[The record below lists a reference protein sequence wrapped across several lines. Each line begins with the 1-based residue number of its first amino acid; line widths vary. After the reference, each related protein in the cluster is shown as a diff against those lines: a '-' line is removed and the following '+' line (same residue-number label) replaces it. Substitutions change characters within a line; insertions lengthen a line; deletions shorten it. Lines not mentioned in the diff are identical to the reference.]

1 MIFLLIYWFL
11 FVFSAM
17 ALLNCIGAA
26 ATIGWRF
33 RLESRDSS
41 QGRPVASLSM
51 IVPLKG
57 ADAFTAAHLHALV
70 ESRVDVPVEFLFALE
85 STHDPAFVVCQQ
97 VQEQHR
103 EKDIRVI
110 VTGPAAG
117 RMGKQHNLAVASRHA
132 RYEAIGSMDAD
143 VLVEPD
149 TLAVGLRYLA
159 LPQTGVAY
167 FLPAYV
173 GPGPTGGLLVALYA
187 NYYYQLYMGALAL
200 SINAPFITGAL
211 WFMRQTT
218 LHLIGGL
225 EQFGLTVSDDAAIGR
240 AIRQHHLRNVLI
252 PRTVSIPFE
261 QLDLL
266 HGGMHLLKWMALLRA
281 EGVLTFLAI
290 LLLWHPIL
298 WAGLTFLVGLLLV
311 GIHHPALIAGAVLL
325 VGALLGRLGSAF
337 LLNRRVYALP
347 GRRSL
352 CWLPVYELLAVPILF
367 GKGFFQLTVHWRG
380 RRYRLGRHARI
391 LEVSEQEGDSS
402 SPHGSHGSDRVKPG

>member
-11 FVFSAM
+11 FFLSAM
-17 ALLNCIGAA
+17 ALLDCIAAA

-33 RLESRDSS
+33 RQAAQDLS
-41 QGRPVASLSM
+41 QGRPVSSLSM

-57 ADAFTAAHLHALV
+57 VDDFTAAHLNALV

-85 STHDPAFVVCQQ
+85 SAHDPAFVVCQQ
-97 VQEQHR
+97 VQEHR
-103 EKDIRVI
+103 GEKDIRLI
-110 VTGPAAG
+110 VSGSAAG
-117 RMGKQHNLAVASRHA
+117 RMGKQHNLAVASQQA

-173 GPGPTGGLLVALYA
+173 GPGPTGGLLVALYS

-200 SINAPFITGAL
+200 SRNAPFITGAL
-211 WFMRQTT
+211 WFMRKTT

-240 AIRQHHLRNVLI
+240 AIRKQNLRNVLI
-252 PRTVSIPFE
+252 PRTVRIPFE

-266 HGGMHLLKWMALLRA
+266 RGRNHLLKWIAMLRA
-281 EGVLTFLAI
+281 EGVLTFLTI

-298 WAGLTFLVGLLLV
+298 WSCITFLVGLLLLGV
-311 GIHHPALIAGAVLL
+311 HQPALIAGAVLL
-325 VGALLGRLGSAF
+325 VGALLGRPGSAF
-337 LLNRRVYALP
+337 LLNRRVYTLP
-347 GRRSL
+347 GLRSL
-352 CWLPVYELLAVPILF
+352 WLLPVYELLAVPILF
-367 GKGFFQLTVHWRG
+367 GKGFFQRTISWRG
-380 RRYRLGRHARI
+380 RRYHLGRHGMI
-391 LEVSEQEGDSS
+391 QEVREQEGGSS
-402 SPHGSHGSDRVKPG
+402 